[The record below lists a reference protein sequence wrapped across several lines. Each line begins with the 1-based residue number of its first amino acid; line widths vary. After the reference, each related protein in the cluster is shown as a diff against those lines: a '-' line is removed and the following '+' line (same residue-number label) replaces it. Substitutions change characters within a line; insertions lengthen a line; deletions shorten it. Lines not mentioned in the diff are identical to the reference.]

1 MSYHIIVDILTNR
14 EVNKHIA
21 KLLNAKIGS
30 YPILDLNKSGTQK
43 HSGVVDCGVY
53 SKNHT
58 MRLPN
63 CVKIVDG
70 VVENRKLKILQ
81 GSTLTDFVISDTR
94 GITIKYLD
102 LISISEK
109 CPISDAKQF
118 NSTANEESVK

>member
-1 MSYHIIVDILTNR
+1 
-14 EVNKHIA
+14 
-21 KLLNAKIGS
+21 
-30 YPILDLNKSGTQK
+30 
-43 HSGVVDCGVY
+43 
-53 SKNHT
+53 

-70 VVENRKLKILQ
+70 HVENRKLKILQ
-81 GSTLTDFVISDTR
+81 GSTLNDFVISDTR

-118 NSTANEESVK
+118 NSIANEESVK